1 MDSNTSEEEIFEESF
16 FSPFGAI
23 NMRTGKSGRNM
34 KSGSDGSF
42 SPNEVDYM
50 SDEAGVYVIVV
61 FVMYAI
67 VMALLIYRYMRNVSP
82 RNENGTELKMYSN
95 LDGTHELIL
104 KSTQMVDERS
114 DLLNKNCSNN
124 SCKISNLGE
133 PEEEEEEFDYDYRPD
148 DATETLV

>member
-1 MDSNTSEEEIFEESF
+1 MDSNTSEESIFEESF

-23 NMRTGKSGRNM
+23 NMRTGNSGRNM

-42 SPNEVDYM
+42 SPNEVGYM

-61 FVMYAI
+61 FVMYAV

-82 RNENGTELKMYSN
+82 RNEHGTELKMYSN
-95 LDGTHELIL
+95 FDGTHELIL
-104 KSTQMVDERS
+104 KSTEMVDERS

-124 SCKISNLGE
+124 SYKISNSGE
-133 PEEEEEEFDYDYRPD
+133 PEEEEEFDYEYRPD
-148 DATETLV
+148 EATETLV

>member
-1 MDSNTSEEEIFEESF
+1 MDSNTSEGKIFEESF

-23 NMRTGKSGRNM
+23 NMRTGNGGRNM

-61 FVMYAI
+61 FVMYAV

-82 RNENGTELKMYSN
+82 RNEHGTELKMYSN

-104 KSTQMVDERS
+104 KSTEMVDERS
-114 DLLNKNCSNN
+114 DLLNKNCSN
-124 SCKISNLGE
+124 CKISNLDE
-133 PEEEEEEFDYDYRPD
+133 LEEEEFDYEYRPD
-148 DATETLV
+148 EATETLV